1 MREAGTRRTIL
12 SGDPRFALNSER
24 NFPSNRAIVPAMSA
38 DGFASGPPPGARPDW
53 TIDQGWDAYSSAE
66 HRVWDTLY
74 QRQAALLPGRACDPF
89 LKGLEALD
97 LHKGGI
103 PDFARM
109 NAELTRL
116 TGWTVVAVPGL
127 VPDDVFFDHLAHR
140 RFPAGQ
146 FIRKPDQLDY
156 LQEPDIF
163 HDVFGHVPM
172 LTDPVFADYME
183 AYGKGG
189 LRALGL
195 GQLHQLAR
203 LYWYTVEFGLLQ
215 TPQGVRIYGA
225 GIVSSR
231 AESIFALDD
240 PSPNRL
246 GFNLERVMR
255 TPYRIDDFQQVYFVI
270 PSLQALLDATLQ
282 DFGPIYGRLAK
293 ASDIPIEAI
302 LPTDTVLTSGSQAYA
317 LAKAQ

>member
-1 MREAGTRRTIL
+1 
-12 SGDPRFALNSER
+12 
-24 NFPSNRAIVPAMSA
+24 MSA
-38 DGFASGPPPGARPDW
+38 DGFAAGPPPGVRADW
-53 TIDQGWDAYSSAE
+53 TIDQGWAAYTPAE
-66 HRVWDTLY
+66 HGVWDTLY
-74 QRQAALLPGRACDPF
+74 ERQAALLPGRAADPF
-89 LKGLEALD
+89 LRGLEALD
-97 LHKGGI
+97 LRRGGI
-103 PDFARM
+103 PDFARI
-109 NAELTRL
+109 NPELRRL

-127 VPDDVFFDHLAHR
+127 VPDDVFFDHLANR

-146 FIRKPDQLDY
+146 FIRKPEQLDY

-195 GQLHQLAR
+195 GQLHNLAR
-203 LYWYTVEFGLLQ
+203 LYWYTVEFGLLE
-215 TPQGVRIYGA
+215 TPAGSRIYGA
-225 GIVSSR
+225 GIVSSH

-246 GFNLERVMR
+246 GFDLERVMR

-282 DFGPIYGRLAK
+282 DFAAIYARLAG
-293 ASDIPIEAI
+293 ATDIPIDAI
-302 LPTDTVLTSGSQAYA
+302 LPGDRVFSRGTQAYA
-317 LAKAQ
+317 RSAAQ

>member
-1 MREAGTRRTIL
+1 
-12 SGDPRFALNSER
+12 
-24 NFPSNRAIVPAMSA
+24 MSA
-38 DGFASGPPPGARPDW
+38 DGFANGPPPGARPDW
-53 TIDQGWDAYSSAE
+53 TIDQRWDRYSDAE
-66 HRVWDTLY
+66 HRVWITLY
-74 QRQAALLPGRACDPF
+74 ERQAALLPGRACDPF

-97 LHKGGI
+97 LHRAGI
-103 PDFARM
+103 PDFARV
-109 NAELTRL
+109 NAELNRL

-127 VPDDVFFDHLAHR
+127 VPDEVFFDHLANR

-146 FIRKPDQLDY
+146 FIRKADQLDY

-172 LTDPVFADYME
+172 LTDPVFADYMQ
-183 AYGKGG
+183 AYGRGG
-189 LRALGL
+189 QRALGL
-195 GQLHQLAR
+195 GRLHNLAR

-215 TPQGVRIYGA
+215 TPSGVRIYGA

-231 AESIFALDD
+231 SESIFALDD

-246 GFNLERVMR
+246 GFDLERVMR

-282 DFGPIYGRLAK
+282 DFAPIYSRLAD
-293 ASDIPIEAI
+293 ATDIPIEAI
-302 LPTDTVLTSGSQAYA
+302 LPSDRVLNRGTQAYA
-317 LAKAQ
+317 RSGGRLAAQ